1 MLNEENMEYYTEET
15 SSGLNNGTSSQASG
29 EMDYEDEQDEEFCKY
44 RKEQIF
50 QEIDF
55 MKRKTKISC
64 TIG

>member
-50 QEIDF
+50 
-55 MKRKTKISC
+55 
-64 TIG
+64 